1 MTTERLE
8 TAGPHVA
15 NVNIPDSLGMY
26 LKFLKSHPPLDEIFF
41 YLQSTFLLDCGFDA
55 ISLYAIDFNSKLT
68 CIESAGV
75 DVLAEQGVSSLV
87 DVKKII
93 PPMLPTQAD
102 PITECILSHD
112 E

>member
-1 MTTERLE
+1 MPRVESKG
-8 TAGPHVA
+8 AW
-15 NVNIPDSLGMY
+15 PDSIGADLSDSMRTY
-26 LKFLKSHPPLDEIFF
+26 FKFLKSHPPLAEIFF